1 MSFRRLVR
9 VALLV
14 LPLPALAQQ
23 QLRGSVRDSTSRL
36 PISGAVIVAYDAQ
49 RVVVGRNITDETGA
63 YRVMLSAA
71 AQTVHVTR
79 IGFRP
84 RDIPVPA
91 ATGTVTTLDI
101 GMTLIPTFLEQVQ
114 VLGDASGCP
123 RRPDAAR
130 TASLIDQAKA
140 GLLAAVVAREANPA
154 RVTRLAYERRLDAN
168 GQRIES
174 QNVRMET
181 ADNATFAFNAAQT
194 GVDFAT
200 RGFSGEQEGRR
211 TFYGPDADVLLDE
224 GFAAAYCFR
233 IADRDPKRPTMIGLG
248 FSPMARKD
256 GRIDIDGALWVDTV
270 ARRLS
275 SIEFRYRG
283 LDPLSEA
290 LESGGEVSFHE
301 VAPGIVLI
309 DHWRLRVI
317 GGLDQVPGAPRSADA
332 APTRVWVINELGGE
346 LATVSWPNGRAWT
359 APLATLTLEA
369 KNSAGTPLRGA
380 TVGLVGTDYQAMT
393 DSAGIA
399 TIPHLVP
406 GPYSVTALDERLAAI
421 GLTLPTNVA
430 FTAVRDSSLRL
441 TAMIPTAEEFAAGVC
456 RASGR
461 VVDESAWII
470 GRVGLGNGAPVAAA
484 KWAVSRST
492 NSGWT
497 PVVEGGAT
505 GNTGLFSYCRNLK
518 VGETVQIKAWRQRE
532 SPAVVVRPLA
542 QQLTVLPV
550 RLPSVV
556 ARGRGGSATMT
567 GTVTDSV
574 TGATVAGA
582 FVELVG
588 SSLSAISDSAGK
600 FTIENVPRGDYT
612 AEIRTNMLDSLGAVG
627 RSNVAFAN
635 DAPVRIYVPTAR
647 DLTSAMCGPA
657 GVPGTGVVI
666 GNLLAPAG
674 GTMPA
679 GTRVVAEW
687 AEAAPSGSTTGT
699 VGWVRA
705 RADAEGGFRVC
716 GVPLGASLTL
726 RTHLD
731 SGATV
736 ASRPI
741 PLQMGQGQTF
751 AFADVQLEAGLS
763 VPAAFSGIVVAD
775 STDDALDGAVVT
787 IAGVNRSVTTNAAGA
802 FRINDVPP
810 GMHRVSIRRPGYAPI
825 TATVGFTANQTVD
838 HRVVLGKA
846 MVALA
851 AVEVSEAAPVSP
863 TFDQNRKLGLGKFL
877 TAEDLEKH
885 GDRRLGD
892 VMATVP
898 SMGGISQASSGTAWV
913 VGKRVP
919 PKLTPRG
926 MGSAEDK
933 NMECGS
939 GPNRQALNA
948 TTIATSGGTRSS
960 GGGSASAPCSF
971 DKNSLRDQGYYCPDD
986 AGEAARGVTCAC
998 YAQVYVDGVLQNKQR
1013 PTEPFDMNTLSP
1025 RDLVGVEWYASA
1037 SQVPAEYS
1045 SLNSPCGVLAVWT
1058 RRRH

>member
-1 MSFRRLVR
+1 MSLRRLAI
-9 VALLV
+9 VALLA
-14 LPLPALAQQ
+14 LPLPLVAQ
-23 QLRGSVRDSTSRL
+23 QLRGTVRDSSSRL
-36 PISGAVIVAYDAQ
+36 PVSGAVIVAYDAQ
-49 RVVVGRNITDETGA
+49 RVVVGRNISDEAGA
-63 YRVMLSAA
+63 YRVMLTGAV
-71 AQTVHVTR
+71 QTVHVTR

-84 RDIPVPA
+84 RDLPVPA
-91 ATGTVTTLDI
+91 ATGTITTLDI
-101 GMTLIPTFLEQVQ
+101 GLTLIPTFLEQVQ
-114 VLGDASGCP
+114 VLGEASGCP

-200 RGFSGEQEGRR
+200 RGFSGEQDGRR
-211 TFYGPDADVLLDE
+211 TFYGPDADVLLDD
-224 GFAAAYCFR
+224 GFASAYCFR
-233 IADRDPKRPTMIGLG
+233 IADRDPRRPTMIGLG
-248 FSPMARKD
+248 FSPMAKKD

-270 ARRLS
+270 ARKLF

-290 LESGGEVSFHE
+290 LEAGGEVSFHE

-317 GGLDQVPGAPRSADA
+317 GGLDNAQA
-332 APTRVWVINELGGE
+332 APAAGNASTTRVWVINELGGE
-346 LATVSWPNGRAWT
+346 LATVTWPGGREWT
-359 APLATLTLEA
+359 APLGTLILES

-380 TVGLVGTDYQAMT
+380 TVGLVGTDYQATT
-393 DSAGIA
+393 DSMGVAH
-399 TIPHLVP
+399 IPYLVP
-406 GPYSVTALDERLAAI
+406 GPYTVTALDERLAAI

-430 FTAVRDSSLRL
+430 FTAVRDSLLRL
-441 TAMIPTAEEFAAGVC
+441 TATIPTAEEFAASVC

-470 GRVGLGNGAPVAAA
+470 GRVGLGNGAPAAAA

-505 GNTGLFSYCRNLK
+505 GSTGLFSYCRNLK
-518 VGETVQIKAWRQRE
+518 VGETVQVKAWRQRE
-532 SPAVVVRPLA
+532 SPAVVVKPLA
-542 QQLTVLPV
+542 SQLTVLPV
-550 RLPSVV
+550 RLPSAVL
-556 ARGRGGSATMT
+556 ARGRGGSATMS
-567 GTVTDSV
+567 GTVTDSS
-574 TGATVAGA
+574 TGRAIAGA

-588 SSLSAISDSAGK
+588 SSLSAISDSAGR
-600 FTIENVPRGDYT
+600 FAIENVPRGDYT
-612 AEIRTNMLDSLGAVG
+612 AEIRTNTLDSLGAVG
-627 RSNVAFAN
+627 RSNVVFAG
-635 DAPVRIYVPTAR
+635 DAPVRIFVPTSR
-647 DLTSAMCGPA
+647 ELTGAMCGPA
-657 GVPGTGVVI
+657 GVPGTGVVM
-666 GNLLAPAG
+666 GTVLAPAG
-674 GTMPA
+674 AAMPA

-687 AEAAPSGSTTGT
+687 SEAAPAGSTTGT

-705 RADAEGGFRVC
+705 RVDAEGGFRVC
-716 GVPLGASLTL
+716 GVPLGAALTL

-741 PLQMGQGQTF
+741 PLQMSAGQTF
-751 AFADVQLEAGLS
+751 AFADVQLEAGLAVS
-763 VPAAFSGIVVAD
+763 AAFSGIVVAD
-775 STDDALDGAVVT
+775 STDDPLAGAEVT

-810 GMHRVSIRRPGYAPI
+810 GFHRVSIRRPGYAPI
-825 TATVGFTANQTVD
+825 TASVGFTANQTVD
-838 HRVVLGKA
+838 HRVVLGRA

-877 TAEDLEKH
+877 TSEDLEKH

-898 SMGGISQASSGTAWV
+898 SMGGISQAGSGTAWV

-919 PKLTPRG
+919 PKLMPRG
-926 MGSAEDK
+926 MRSADGSSTNMACGSA
-933 NMECGS
+933 
-939 GPNRQALNA
+939 PNQGALNA
-948 TTIATSGGTRSS
+948 ARYGPGSS
-960 GGGSASAPCSF
+960 ADPSCGF

-986 AGEAARGVTCAC
+986 AGEAARGITCAC

-1013 PTEPFDMNTLSP
+1013 PTEPFDMNTVSP

-1037 SQVPAEYS
+1037 AQVPAEYS
-1045 SLNSPCGVLAVWT
+1045 SLNSPCGVLALWT